1 MPYFVQNVD
10 PKLKWYQE
18 MGRTQGHV
26 ANLLLQAMIAQ
37 QTGGGG
43 AFAPKNIPNPGYG
56 QTGSPGTTF
65 SQPPPGMLSPP
76 QNPQQVKQGYRPPIT
91 GSPYASQPM
100 LNKQQFETLQSLQTY
115 QQNAAKAPIE
125 LKALEALAAQRSQPN
140 QVLIGYGT
148 EGNPIFSPVPGKLAG
163 GRPPSSEDELT
174 KALALLVAQGTTPT
188 VPASSAMKKP
198 GFVDQADWDKAT
210 DEQKQALLKRLG
222 L

>member
-1 MPYFVQNVD
+1 MPYVLPE
-10 PKLKWYQE
+10 PKANRKWWE
-18 MGRTQGHV
+18 EWSGVSGRTFDI
-26 ANLLLQAMIAQ
+26 LLNALVGQA
-37 QTGGGG
+37 TGGGG

-65 SQPPPGMLSPP
+65 SQPPPGLLSPP

>member
-1 MPYFVQNVD
+1 MVWAIHAGIGRPLMPYFVQNVD

-65 SQPPPGMLSPP
+65 SQPPPGMLSPH
-76 QNPQQVKQGYRPPIT
+76 QNPQQIKQGYRPPIT

-100 LNKQQFETLQSLQTY
+100 LNQQQFDILQNLQTY
-115 QQNAAKAPIE
+115 QQNAANASLERQK
-125 LKALEALAAQRSQPN
+125 LEADVAFQRQLPEIYRGLYGN
-140 QVLIGYGT
+140 Q
-148 EGNPIFSPVPGKLAG
+148 G
-163 GRPPSSEDELT
+163 G
-174 KALALLVAQGTTPT
+174 G
-188 VPASSAMKKP
+188 
-198 GFVDQADWDKAT
+198 
-210 DEQKQALLKRLG
+210 G